1 MVVLYNYPGCA
12 SGRKAKKWLNDH
24 QIQYKEKD
32 ISKVFLTKKE
42 IQNLL
47 AKTENGT
54 EDIISN
60 KSNVYKKEESRINDL
75 SISQLI
81 KLIQEQPTILKR
93 PIIINRDKMVVGY
106 DEDELTII
114 IPKEKRARSTEIN
127 YHII

>member
-1 MVVLYNYPGCA
+1 MVVLYNSPGCV
-12 SGRKAKKWLNDH
+12 SGRKAKKWLSDH

-47 AKTENGT
+47 AKAENGT

-60 KSNVYKKEESRINDL
+60 RSNVYKKEESRINDL

-93 PIIINRDKMVVGY
+93 PIIINRYKMVVGY

-114 IPKEKRARSTEIN
+114 IPKEKRTRSAEIN

>member
-1 MVVLYNYPGCA
+1 MVVLYNSPGCV
-12 SGRKAKKWLNDH
+12 SGRKAKNWLNDH

-32 ISKVFLTKKE
+32 ISKAYLSKEE

-47 AKTENGT
+47 TKAENGT
-54 EDIISN
+54 EDIVSTR
-60 KSNVYKKEESRINDL
+60 SNVYKKEESRINDL

-114 IPKEKRARSTEIN
+114 IPLEKRTWSTEIN
-127 YHII
+127 FHNI

>member
-1 MVVLYNYPGCA
+1 MEL
-12 SGRKAKKWLNDH
+12 KTLF
-24 QIQYKEKD
+24 QI
-32 ISKVFLTKKE
+32 
-42 IQNLL
+42 NLM
-47 AKTENGT
+47 
-54 EDIISN
+54 
-60 KSNVYKKEESRINDL
+60 